1 MATEQRKKGE
11 RISEMTYSCPSCR
24 FSQIY
29 LCRKHMFCSSLW
41 TQTAVKLN
49 VCYIR
54 VKSTNLLID
63 VKKAETTCKL
73 LQIRGK

>member
-11 RISEMTYSCPSCR
+11 RISEMTYCPSCR

-29 LCRKHMFCSSLW
+29 LCIKRMFCSSPPE
-41 TQTAVKLN
+41 TQTAVELN

-54 VKSTNLLID
+54 VNSRNPLID
-63 VKKAETTCKL
+63 VKKAETTYN
-73 LQIRGK
+73 QHVN

>member
-29 LCRKHMFCSSLW
+29 LCIKQQIVMEPPE
-41 TQTAVKLN
+41 TQTAVELN

-54 VKSTNLLID
+54 VNSTNLLID
-63 VKKAETTCKL
+63 VKK
-73 LQIRGK
+73 G